1 MPEACFICLD
11 STEYTR
17 NGDYHPNRMLGML
30 EFVNF
35 LVEAKI
41 NKNAE
46 NTVGFLCAGG
56 NACTVYESL
65 TADVDRILSSLSSVK
80 IKGKV
85 CHFSAALR
93 IASLAL
99 SHRSEPRSEKRIVIF
114 MGSPLQEPISE
125 LDILA
130 HKLRKDNVAVDVVTF
145 GVPENVAP
153 LQHFVE
159 KVNKDGNSCFM
170 CIPEGKA
177 ISEVLMDS
185 PVYTGPEVVS
195 VPLSTSEGTEGGA
208 GSNISRNFGFSIDPN
223 ADPDLQRALQL
234 SMEEELQRQAAAV
247 AGSNN
252 TNNQQQEQLW
262 TSTGA
267 TPSGMST
274 NTISG
279 ATASMLPPVGRP
291 MTFEEEL
298 QRAIMLSLQDATA
311 QEGNGNSSTVNP
323 SQSGNDGHT
332 ALNCAHASGVSE
344 VPGPE
349 EQSSRKQSA
358 TAQSANEDSENEE
371 EFNSELLRA
380 LEESKKDSHQEES
393 EKNKTQ

>member
-65 TADVDRILSSLSSVK
+65 TADVDRIFTSLASVK

-114 MGSPLQEPISE
+114 MGSPLQESISE

-130 HKLRKDNVAVDVVTF
+130 QKLRKDNVAVDVVTF

-159 KVNKDGNSCFM
+159 KVNKDGNSCFV
-170 CIPEGKA
+170 CIPEGRT

-185 PVYTGPEVVS
+185 PVYTGPEIVS
-195 VPLSTSEGTEGGA
+195 MPLSTSEGTEGGA
-208 GSNISRNFGFSIDPN
+208 GGNISRNFGFSIDPN

-247 AGSNN
+247 PGSNN
-252 TNNQQQEQLW
+252 TNNPQHEQLW
-262 TSTGA
+262 ASSGA
-267 TPSGMST
+267 TPAGMST
-274 NTISG
+274 NTVSSPS
-279 ATASMLPPVGRP
+279 ASMAPPVGRP

-323 SQSGNDGHT
+323 SQSGSEGHT
-332 ALNCAHASGVSE
+332 APNCAHASGVSE
-344 VPGPE
+344 ALVSE
-349 EQSSRKQSA
+349 EQSSTKQNA
-358 TAQSANEDSENEE
+358 TVQRENEESEDDE
-371 EFNSELLRA
+371 EFNSELLQA
-380 LEESKKDSHQEES
+380 LKESKKDGHQEES
-393 EKNKTQ
+393 KNDKTQ